1 MPAATIEIAL
11 VEWPPPGELGGPRLI
26 GRLYDPD
33 LITEVR
39 ERLLAAHRREL
50 ARLGA
55 HLESVPPAP
64 EDDLSRRGR

>member
-26 GRLYDPD
+26 GRIYDPD
-33 LITEVR
+33 LIAEVR

-50 ARLGA
+50 ARLGE
-55 HLESVPPAP
+55 HLSVAPTPP
-64 EDDLSRRGR
+64 EDEQ